1 MIKSYYITILLFW
14 ATQLTYSQT
23 IDKVIGQ
30 VQNEKKEP
38 VIGATVI
45 LSKAKTNK
53 IIKSTFTDVD
63 GKFEFEKLK
72 EDTCKFTV
80 SYIGMQPYVAENIIL
95 SASNANVDLGIISLS
110 EATKNLQEVTVK
122 AQKSFV
128 EKKIDRVVINPDALI
143 GNAGTT
149 SLEILEK
156 APGVQVDVNGLI
168 TLKGK
173 SGVVV
178 FVDDKPT
185 YLATADLAGYLRSL
199 PAGSVESIEIM
210 TNPPAKY
217 DAAGN
222 AGVINIKLKKNQ
234 VKGLNGGINLGYGQG
249 RYARTNNS
257 INFNYRINKF
267 NFFTN
272 ASVNQNNTYQ
282 DLTIN
287 RLYYTPEGAYSSAFS
302 QNSYIKRQLGSNNLK
317 LGLDYYVSKKSTLG
331 LVLNGFYNPTF
342 VPTTNKAQI
351 LNQNNQVVS
360 IIEAFSPNDRKWK
373 NGSINLNYALKI
385 DSLGKELTSNFDVIQ
400 YSSTQDQQLTNTIFT
415 PERVLVGQ
423 TVLGS
428 SLPAEINIKTAK
440 IDYVNPLK
448 GGAKFETGIKTS
460 FIKTDNTA
468 DFFDIVNSQE
478 VPNYEFSNRFKYNEN
493 INAAYVNYS
502 KNWKRLSLQAG
513 LRYEN
518 TSIKGNQLGNK
529 MTKDSTFTRAYN
541 SLFPT
546 FYLQYQLDSTQTHQ
560 LGFSAGRRIDRPNY
574 QDLNPFTY
582 PLDRYTYYG
591 GNPFLQPTYSYNL
604 EVSHTYKNFL
614 TTSLE
619 YSISKNLIFE
629 TNEQRGTIYYSRPGN
644 FGEFT
649 SYGISVNGNFTIN
662 KWWTLQLYTELKN
675 QGYNTKVY
683 GQTLNESR
691 FYWYVGPTNQFKI
704 NKKLSAELAGNYQ
717 TRVLAGQFL
726 TIPVWSMRAGISQKI
741 LKDKGTFR
749 INVSDIFYTNQPG
762 GDIRNIAN
770 AKANWLSYLDSRVV
784 TFSFAYRFSKG
795 KTLNARQ
802 SGGSESEKSRVKL

>member
-1 MIKSYYITILLFW
+1 MIKSFYLTILLFMI
-14 ATQLTYSQT
+14 TQLAYSQS
-23 IDKVIGQ
+23 IEKVNGQ

-38 VIGATVI
+38 IVGAIVI
-45 LSKAKTNK
+45 LSKAKTDRL
-53 IIKSTFTDVD
+53 IKSTFTDVE
-63 GKFEFEKLK
+63 GKFEFEKLIA
-72 EDTCKFTV
+72 DTCKITV
-80 SYIGMQPYVAENIIL
+80 SYIGFQQYINEKVIL
-95 SASNANVDLGIISLS
+95 STYNYSHNLGVILLT
-110 EATKNLQEVTVK
+110 ETAKNLREVTVK

-199 PAGSVESIEIM
+199 SAGSVESIEIM

-217 DAAGN
+217 DASGN

-234 VKGLNGGINLGYGQG
+234 LKGLNGVINLGYGKG

-257 INFNYRINKF
+257 VNFNYRVNKF

-287 RLYYTPEGAYSSAFS
+287 RLYYTPEGAYSSAFR

-342 VPTTNKAQI
+342 VPTTNKARI

-360 IIEAFSPNDRKWK
+360 IIEAISPNDRKWK
-373 NGSINLNYALKI
+373 NGSVNLNHTLKI
-385 DSLGKELTSNFDVIQ
+385 DSLGKELATNFDVIQ
-400 YSSTQDQQLTNTIFT
+400 YISTQDQQLTNTIFT
-415 PERVLVGQ
+415 PERLLVGQ

-440 IDYVNPLK
+440 IDYINPLK
-448 GGAKFETGIKTS
+448 RGAKLETGFKTS

-468 DFFDIVNSQE
+468 DFFDVLNSQE
-478 VPNYEFSNRFKYNEN
+478 IPNYEFSNRFKYNEN

-529 MTKDSTFTRAYN
+529 ITKDSTFTRTYN

-546 FYLQYQLDSTQTHQ
+546 FYLQYKLDSTQRHQ
-560 LGFSAGRRIDRPNY
+560 LGFSAGRRIGRPNY

-662 KWWTLQLYTELKN
+662 KWWTLQIYTELKN
-675 QGYNTKVY
+675 QGYNSKVY
-683 GQTLNESR
+683 GQILDENR

-717 TRVLAGQFL
+717 TKVLAGQFL

-741 LKDKGTFR
+741 FKDKGTFR

-770 AKANWLSYLDSRVV
+770 AKANWLSYLDSRVL